1 MIKIRL
7 IFSYRKVYNQIQLGG
22 IILKRKG
29 IKIPVIIL
37 TALTYISVFFSRE
50 FLVNLALDINIAIDN
65 AEGAVAILLF
75 FFVISIV
82 AFFVI
87 ACILVMTTINIVLC
101 SIDIY
106 KSIKNE
112 EKFVFDIVFLS
123 LNYVIHLFMSMIIV
137 MLFM

>member
-1 MIKIRL
+1 M
-7 IFSYRKVYNQIQLGG
+7 
-22 IILKRKG
+22 KRKG